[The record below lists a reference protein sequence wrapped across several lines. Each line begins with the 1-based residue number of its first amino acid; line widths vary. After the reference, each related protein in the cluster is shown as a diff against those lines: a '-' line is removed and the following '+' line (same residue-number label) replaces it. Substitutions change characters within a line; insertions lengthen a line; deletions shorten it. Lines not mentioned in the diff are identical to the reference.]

1 MAWRGRY
8 RMGSSWRPVVRFE
21 LYLAMAFYSS
31 TVPDVD
37 ACAFFSPDQVN
48 DRMTKMVVIE
58 LVLEFPTNF

>member
-1 MAWRGRY
+1 
-8 RMGSSWRPVVRFE
+8 VRFE

-37 ACAFFSPDQVN
+37 ACAFFSPDRVN